1 MKLTLY
7 HRTEI
12 LRALIYRRLIHRT
25 EPNRPHIS
33 SDISISNNVETKQYK
48 MRPKLSARPACNIS
62 IFLLRRVS
70 RKTVWRPDPHRCTAC
85 EGGSTV
91 TRQRPQVVFCTI
103 CDFSSNPDFL
113 GVLNGLTQFYYVDP
127 REVRR
132 FLRQNG
138 NRTYNIWG
146 YPQGDPQV
154 TLDELMPCAKKPARV
169 APIYAFADCRWRHMC
184 VYRVATSTK
193 MIIR

>member
-1 MKLTLY
+1 VKLTPH

-12 LRALIYRRLIHRT
+12 LEALIYRRLIHRT

-33 SDISISNNVETKQYK
+33 SDISISNNVETKQHK

-62 IFLLRRVS
+62 IFLLRRVVL
-70 RKTVWRPDPHRCTAC
+70 KPVWRPDPHRCTAC

-91 TRQRPQVVFCTI
+91 TQQNPQVVFCTI
-103 CDFSSNPDFL
+103 CDFSSDSDFL
-113 GVLNGLTQFYYVDP
+113 RVLNSLTQFHYVDP
-127 REVRR
+127 REVRN

-146 YPQGDPQV
+146 YSQADPQAA
-154 TLDELMPCAKKPARV
+154 LDEPLPSTENPARV
-169 APIYAFADCRWRHMC
+169 API
-184 VYRVATSTK
+184 
-193 MIIR
+193 